1 MFYLRKSDNF
11 VKSVQNKKEKVE
23 SSAVSLS
30 SQSWSPLKLIAGCAQ
45 LMTSLTVSKNPEPE
59 PKKNKLYECKV
70 CDIEFNGPMPYE
82 EHMRS
87 PSHLKETNNGDGLG
101 CELKLLSCNVC
112 NMTFSG
118 PESQKQHFDGGKHKK
133 KIMQLNEPVEV
144 KQIPKQNGF
153 ELSCVV
159 CNKTFSGPES
169 QKQHT
174 DGERH
179 KKKVQAA
186 NMLKGLFDVN
196 HNSHQLRCDVCSM
209 PFSGPE
215 SRDQHLNGKKH
226 KKRAQA
232 ARAPGETFE
241 VNASVQVYWCEPCNI
256 TCTSKVSLDEHEASR
271 NHAKKLARMKFEFKR
286 PTMTFHLS
294 S

>member
-1 MFYLRKSDNF
+1 MIVLRKSDNF
-11 VKSVQNKKEKVE
+11 VKSVQNINEKVE

-82 EHMRS
+82 EHMRC
-87 PSHLKETNNGDGLG
+87 PSHPKETNNGDGVG
-101 CELKLLSCNVC
+101 CELKLLSCHVC
-112 NMTFSG
+112 NM
-118 PESQKQHFDGGKHKK
+118 
-133 KIMQLNEPVEV
+133 
-144 KQIPKQNGF
+144 
-153 ELSCVV
+153 
-159 CNKTFSGPES
+159 TFSGPES

-209 PFSGPE
+209 TFSGPE
-215 SRDQHLNGKKH
+215 SRDQHLNGEKH

-256 TCTSKVSLDEHEASR
+256 TCNSKVSLDEHEASR
-271 NHAKKLARMKFEFKR
+271 NHAKKLVKMKI
-286 PTMTFHLS
+286 
-294 S
+294 